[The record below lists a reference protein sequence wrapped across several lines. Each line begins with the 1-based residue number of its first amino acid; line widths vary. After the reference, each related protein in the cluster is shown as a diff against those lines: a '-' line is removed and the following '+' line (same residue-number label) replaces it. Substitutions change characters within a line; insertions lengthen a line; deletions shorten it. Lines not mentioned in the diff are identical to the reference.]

1 MHQQDWPLSN
11 GEVFRVR
18 LLSWKGREFVD
29 VRRWYTADG
38 ELRPTP
44 KGIRFNSELAG
55 PLAELLAKVDAG
67 EYAPATT
74 KSTRPPR
81 RRASQDGAA

>member
-38 ELRPTP
+38 EPRPTP